1 MTQKPIRCCSETSSY
16 LVTYSVSGSEKE
28 YLVCSSYI
36 KKECFSKYILRQHS
50 IENKIKKFQNE
61 QSELIDESSTVSEI
75 HGEQTFQNE
84 HNNEHGG
91 FIL

>member
-1 MTQKPIRCCSETSSY
+1 MVQKSIQCCSEIPFY

-28 YLVCSSYI
+28 YLVCSSCI
-36 KKECFSKYILRQHS
+36 QKECFSKCILRQHS

-61 QSELIDESSTVSEI
+61 QSELIDESSAVSEI